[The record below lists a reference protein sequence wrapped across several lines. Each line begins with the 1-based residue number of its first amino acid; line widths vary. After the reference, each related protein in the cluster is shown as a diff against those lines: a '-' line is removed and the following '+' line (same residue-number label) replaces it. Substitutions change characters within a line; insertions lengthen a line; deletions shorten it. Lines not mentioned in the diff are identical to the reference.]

1 MFQPMKIAESD
12 FEGSAVAPA
21 ALAGPRGLFAGYPVA
36 LILGSTIIAGL
47 YWNDYAGPKLILAW
61 LGVVAFLSVGVIVK
75 LAGTAAL
82 QVRAAARLQAQAD
95 AARLIV
101 EEYEQRA
108 SGWVWQTDAGNR
120 VVYVSPMLPALL
132 GRTSR
137 QFVGQTLPGLL
148 GGSGAL
154 GTALISQKPFC
165 KLEIELSAGSNS
177 RWVSLS
183 GEPILQEGVFHGF
196 RGVASD
202 VTEMRFA
209 TDKLAS
215 ISSLDP
221 VTGLPHRGSV
231 RQLLGE
237 TLAEAGDHQ
246 PCAMIFLELHGF
258 KTINDRYG
266 QLEGDAALKAIA
278 ARLVKEAGSAGRVG
292 RMGGDEF
299 AIVVPKAEDHRRLEA
314 LVRNLIEAVEKPLR
328 FGESDITLDASVGF
342 VLGPIH
348 GGTADV
354 LIQNA
359 YLALNEAQRKG
370 RGSFRQFDSAMRDQ
384 ASDRKQL
391 EQELKAAIPGGQMR
405 LCFQPLVRAQD
416 QSLAGFEALV
426 RWQHPSRGLVSPAD
440 FIPAA
445 EESGLILPLGQW
457 VLEEAC
463 RAAASWPT
471 HINVAVNISA
481 KQLMLDSFPAT
492 LSDLLRK
499 YRLPANRLELEV
511 TETLFLDDTEG
522 SLNVLKRLRP
532 IGVRIALDDFGT
544 GYSSLGYLTKAVFH
558 KLKIDGSFV
567 RDAATNREAVAI
579 IQAIISLANSLRM
592 TIIAEGVETSED
604 FVRMRDL
611 GCHQIQG
618 YLFGR
623 PMNMESATSLVHGGG
638 LPLSA

>member
-1 MFQPMKIAESD
+1 MFQPIEIVGTGP
-12 FEGSAVAPA
+12 EGTAISPA
-21 ALAGPRGLFAGYPVA
+21 ALAAPRVLFAIYLAV
-36 LILGSTIIAGL
+36 LVIGSAAIATFYGHGF
-47 YWNDYAGPKLILAW
+47 AGSKLIFTW
-61 LGVVAFLSVGVIVK
+61 LGIVAFLSVGVIVK
-75 LAGTAAL
+75 LAGATAL

-95 AARLIV
+95 AARLIL

-108 SGWVWQTDAGNR
+108 SGWVWQTDVDNR
-120 VVYVSPMLPALL
+120 VVYVSPNLPALL
-132 GRTSR
+132 GRTAR

-148 GGSGAL
+148 GGSAAL
-154 GTALISQKPFC
+154 GNALLARNAFS
-165 KLEIELSAGSNS
+165 KLEIELTAGNAH
-177 RWVSLS
+177 RWISLS
-183 GEPILQEGVFHGF
+183 GEPVVQDGVFQGF

-202 VTEMRFA
+202 VTEIRFA
-209 TDKLAS
+209 TDRLAS

-221 VTGLPHRGSV
+221 VTGLPHRGSI
-231 RQLLGE
+231 RQLL
-237 TLAEAGDHQ
+237 TDSLAKAGDQ
-246 PCAMIFLELHGF
+246 TPCAMVFLELHGF

-266 QLEGDAALKAIA
+266 QLEGDAALEAIA
-278 ARLVKEAGSAGRVG
+278 ARLVKEAGGAGRVG

-299 AIVVPKAEDHRRLEA
+299 AIVIPKAESPKRLET

-328 FGESDITLDASVGF
+328 FGESNIILDASAGY
-342 VLGPIH
+342 VLGPTH

-359 YLALNEAQRKG
+359 YLALNQAQRKG
-370 RGSFRQFDSAMRDQ
+370 RGSFQQFDSAMRDKV
-384 ASDRKQL
+384 SERKQL

-405 LCFQPLVRAQD
+405 LYFQPLVRTQD

-426 RWQHPSRGLVSPAD
+426 RWQHPSRGFVTPAE
-440 FIPAA
+440 FIPVA

-463 RAAASWPT
+463 RAAASWPS

-481 KQLMLDSFPAT
+481 KQLMLDSFPAM
-492 LSDLLRK
+492 LSDMLRK

-567 RDAATNREAVAI
+567 RDAATNKEALAI
-579 IQAIISLANSLRM
+579 IQAMVSLANSFRM
-592 TIIAEGVETSED
+592 TITAEGVETPED
-604 FVRMRDL
+604 VARMRDL

-623 PMNMESATSLVHGGG
+623 PMDMESATSLVRGGD
-638 LPLSA
+638 LSLSA